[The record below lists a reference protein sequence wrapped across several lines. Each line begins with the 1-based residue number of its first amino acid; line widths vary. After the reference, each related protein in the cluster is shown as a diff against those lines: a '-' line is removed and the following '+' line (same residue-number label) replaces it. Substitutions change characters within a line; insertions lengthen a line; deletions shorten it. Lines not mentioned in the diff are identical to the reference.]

1 MWLKMIWEMKTLSS
15 DIVLYSKSK
24 CPNCV
29 KAKNLLDSVGIS
41 YKTILVDEDESA
53 LKFLLSEGHKAI
65 PQIYKDG
72 KLFVQ
77 GGYQG
82 LYKMWQQGS
91 LK

>member
-1 MWLKMIWEMKTLSS
+1 MSS
-15 DIVLYSKSK
+15 NVITLYSKNK
-24 CPNCV
+24 CPNCI
-29 KAKNLLDSVGIS
+29 KAKSLLDSAGIV
-41 YKTILVDEDESA
+41 YETILVDEDENA

-65 PQIYKDG
+65 PQIYKGG

-82 LYKMWQQGS
+82 LYKMWQEGN